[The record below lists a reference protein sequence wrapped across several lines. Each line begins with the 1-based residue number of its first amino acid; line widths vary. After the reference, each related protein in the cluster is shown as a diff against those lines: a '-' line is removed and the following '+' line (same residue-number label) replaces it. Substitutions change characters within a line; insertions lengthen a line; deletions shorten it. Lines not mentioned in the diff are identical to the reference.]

1 MSTQHQQA
9 SFDQIIRNQDDPARR
24 ILVTGAQIVTGR
36 GSEVVAG
43 DLLVVGDRIEAVGP
57 DLASTVGDN
66 AVTVDAS
73 NTIIIPGL
81 IDSHVHA
88 WEGQLRGVA
97 PTADFGNYM
106 AITHDGL
113 AKYYRPED
121 IAVAEKLAAAQSI
134 NAGTTTIVDN
144 SHNSRSRDHSD
155 AAIEALLGIG
165 IRAVYA
171 AGSAQAG
178 EHQQQLPDDL
188 LRLREEYFSGQ
199 DRVTLRMFDIQPSI
213 ATWTFA
219 ADNGFDICAEMGMWI
234 PDLERLV
241 ASGLMGPGHTYNH
254 CAGISEDVWKAIAD
268 SGAAVNLVPRSDSQY
283 GLGAFVP
290 VLEAI
295 RHGIQVGISSD
306 NETGYG
312 HDLFTEMRTLLT
324 IQRGLSFAEEF
335 SGATDF
341 PARWDPI
348 DVLRAATAGGA
359 LNAGQADR
367 IGTIEAGKKA
377 DLTFISL
384 EDVNTRL
391 YGNTIGTVV
400 NFAGIGNVDAVF
412 VDGKAKKWGGQLVGV
427 DYEALVRE
435 GDASRQYLL
444 EQFGSSLA
452 DVRRVGLTNEINQE
466 AVGDAVGSIVTKS
479 GH

>member
-1 MSTQHQQA
+1 MSTEHQQA
-9 SFDQIIRNQDDPARR
+9 SFEQLTRLHDDPARR
-24 ILVTGAQIVTGR
+24 ILFTKAQIVTGR
-36 GSEVVAG
+36 GTEIVSG
-43 DLLVVGDRIEAVGP
+43 DLLVVGDSIEAIGP
-57 DLASTVGDN
+57 NLVSAVAGN
-66 AVTVDAS
+66 ATLVDAS
-73 NTIIIPGL
+73 QTVIIPGL

-106 AITHDGL
+106 AITHDGI
-113 AKYYRPED
+113 AKAYRPED
-121 IAVAEKLAAAQSI
+121 IAIAEKLAAAQSI

-144 SHNSRSRDHSD
+144 SHNSRSRDHSN
-155 AAIEALLGIG
+155 AAIEALLGTG

-178 EHQQQLPDDL
+178 EHDGHLPGDL
-188 LRLREEYFSGQ
+188 IRLRDEYFSGQ

-234 PDLERLV
+234 PDLEGLV

-254 CAGISEDVWKAIAD
+254 CAGISDDVWKAIAD

-295 RHGIQVGISSD
+295 KHGIQVGISSD

-324 IQRGLSFAEEF
+324 VQRGLSFAQEF

-341 PARWDPI
+341 PDRWDPI
-348 DVLRAATAGGA
+348 DVLRAATVGGA
-359 LNAGQADR
+359 LNAGQPDR
-367 IGTIEAGKKA
+367 IGSIEVGKKA
-377 DLTFISL
+377 DLTLISL

-391 YGNTIGTVV
+391 WGNTIGTVV

-412 VDGKAKKWGGQLVGV
+412 IDGRAKKWGGRLVDV
-427 DYEALVRE
+427 DYEALARE
-435 GDASRQYLL
+435 GEASRQYLL
-444 EQFGSSLA
+444 EQFGSSIA
-452 DVRRVGLTNEINQE
+452 DVRQAGLTNEIDQD
-466 AVGDAVGSIVTKS
+466 AVGDAVGSIVSKS